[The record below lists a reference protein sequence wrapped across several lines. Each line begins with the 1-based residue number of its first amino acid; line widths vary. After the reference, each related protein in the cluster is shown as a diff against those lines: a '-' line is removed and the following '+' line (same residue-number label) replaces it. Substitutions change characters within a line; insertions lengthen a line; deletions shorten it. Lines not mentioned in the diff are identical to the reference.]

1 MAPIRT
7 KKQRSSISVDIKK
20 EICEYMTSNSE
31 VKQGDVAQFFNTKYN
46 ELNIDRSTVSKIW
59 QSREKWLAFLPNLQT
74 SFTFRNRSVQFP
86 ELDKALQFWT
96 SQAVAAGLPL
106 SDMILQQKALEF
118 AQMLNIGEDKIKFSN
133 GWVWRFKERNG
144 LKRVKFSGE
153 ANSAPIES
161 LPEERVRLRSILA
174 RYDKEDIY
182 NADETGLFFRM
193 EPNQTLSTGAIS
205 GRKMVRKKFVFFK
218 KNVYLIYFLINL

>member
-161 LPEERVRLRSILA
+161 LPEERVRLCSILA